1 MIAIMILLVLAVIGI
16 SVGVLYGFFRRLR
29 HIEAELWGAKQA
41 EAAETADARAASPGR
56 EA

>member
-16 SVGVLYGFFRRLR
+16 SAGVLYGFFRRLR
-29 HIEAELWGAKQA
+29 HIEEELWGVKQA
-41 EAAETADARAASPGR
+41 EAAETAETEGAESEG

>member
-29 HIEAELWGAKQA
+29 LIEAELWGTKQA
-41 EAAETADARAASPGR
+41 EAAETAETKAASTEGN
-56 EA
+56 A